1 MNGCNKIIECIL
13 KNCANLV
20 PGVKDRAFFINIDD
34 IDKSLCTFDSENS
47 LILTSIALKDA
58 SPEVYAYCVEGYN
71 FSNEHT
77 AIMVKRRYQKVWDHN
92 FIFRIFDNTPED
104 KAWIQ
109 NAIDSRFVII
119 IENNYNKALDGE
131 VAGRTV
137 FEVLGWDFGLE
148 LNAVERDVNNEET
161 LGGWVMTAGCSD
173 QLKESMPP
181 RTLFVGGTLATT
193 QAAIVSMLA
202 PCCPSDYYPAPAV

>member
-1 MNGCNKIIECIL
+1 MNGCNKIVECIL

-20 PGVKDRAFFINIDD
+20 PGIKDRAFFINIDD
-34 IDKSLCTFDSENS
+34 IDKDLCTFDSENAM
-47 LILTSIALKDA
+47 ILTSLVLKDI
-58 SPEVYAYCVEGYN
+58 SPPAYAYCVEGYN

-77 AIMVKRRYQKVWDHN
+77 AVMVKRRYQKVWDHN

-104 KAWIQ
+104 KQWIQ

-119 IENNYNKALDGE
+119 IENNYNKDLVGE
-131 VAGRTV
+131 TAGRTV

-161 LGGWVMTAGCSD
+161 LGGWVLTAGCAD
-173 QLKESMPP
+173 QLKESLPP
-181 RTLFVGGTLATT
+181 RTLFIASLAATKL
-193 QAAIVSMLA
+193 AINSLLSD
-202 PCCPSDYYPAPAV
+202 CCPDYYPVAPV